1 LASRSWTVRFALKVG
16 RNLTFFP
23 DVIGTKRNENY
34 GKGEATIEYM
44 DRQEVLEK
52 LLATFGSP
60 TYEPP
65 VLPATALELLA
76 LSRSPKVDFD
86 QIAAL
91 LQKDPLVAAKVL
103 KVAQSAMY
111 ARGAALTSLR
121 DAVVRLGLETVA
133 SIFLQVSM
141 NMRVFRAPGYDRVMV
156 ALRRHSA
163 MVANV
168 ARVVCRRSSVYDEYA
183 FLCGLLH
190 DVGIAAGAAVIGTS
204 APFDIAWPAII
215 DAHAEAGR
223 SLCVAWKLPSD
234 VALVVGMHHVTDS
247 KLLHPVACAVV
258 IAEWLSRRMGF
269 GIDDD
274 GSDAVP
280 AREMEALNVGEATMR
295 EIFEEAKKIAVRID
309 AE

>member
-1 LASRSWTVRFALKVG
+1 MWTAGFAFKVG
-16 RNLTFFP
+16 RRLTFERR
-23 DVIGTKRNENY
+23 VIPKVRQENY
-34 GKGEATIEYM
+34 GKGQATIEYM
-44 DRQEVLEK
+44 DREEVLEK
-52 LLATFGSP
+52 LRATFSSP

-76 LSRSPKVDFD
+76 LSRNPTVDFE
-86 QIAAL
+86 QIAKL

-103 KVAQSAMY
+103 KIAQSAMY

-156 ALRRHSA
+156 ALRKHSA

-168 ARVVCRRSSVYDEYA
+168 ARVVCRRTSVYDEYA

-204 APFDIAWPAII
+204 APFEIAWPAII
-215 DAHAEAGR
+215 EAHAEAGR
-223 SLCVAWKLPSD
+223 TLCAAWQLPPD
-234 VALVVGMHHVTDS
+234 VGLVVGMHHASDT
-247 KLLHPVACAVV
+247 KLLHPVACAVI

-274 GSDAVP
+274 GNDAVP
-280 AREMEALNVGEATMR
+280 TREMQALDVTEATMR
-295 EIFEEAKKIAVRID
+295 EIFEEAKKIAVRIA